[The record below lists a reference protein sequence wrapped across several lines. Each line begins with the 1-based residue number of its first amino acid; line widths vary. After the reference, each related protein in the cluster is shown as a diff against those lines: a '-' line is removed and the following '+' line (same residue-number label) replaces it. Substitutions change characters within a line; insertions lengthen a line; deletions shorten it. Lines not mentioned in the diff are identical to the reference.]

1 MDMGADERK
10 GARRQADI
18 GAEKALVPHE
28 EAGIMG
34 EKPESPKP
42 GSSQVGGGRTREE
55 GNAALSP
62 RSVAHLLPLPAGRV
76 CGPRWPRRRLG
87 FPRSLAWPNS
97 APFLV
102 KQRPPPAQAAMPPPT
117 AGTASESGCSKPGG
131 GECPRNASRST
142 EGSEMLRVPGCAWER
157 GEHWLGH
164 RRSSSSAAKKTPAHP
179 GQRRCTNTGT
189 LIADTPTH
197 TLTTKTA
204 PSHTRL
210 RGQHR
215 AHTRAHPAGK
225 EPHTPATRP
234 ARSPARRSHALG
246 SSPAAQGTPRC
257 TALVGWGGS
266 AHRACGPT
274 LGNPAGLQYRAR
286 GRPGPVSPGYRGRPL
301 TFLHRLERIVGL
313 DDLDGVSDLLALQD
327 VIVEA

>member
-1 MDMGADERK
+1 
-10 GARRQADI
+10 
-18 GAEKALVPHE
+18 
-28 EAGIMG
+28 MG

-62 RSVAHLLPLPAGRV
+62 RLVAHLLPLPAGRV

-142 EGSEMLRVPGCAWER
+142 EGSEMLRVPGCARER

-197 TLTTKTA
+197 TLTTKTG
-204 PSHTRL
+204 P
-210 RGQHR
+210 Q
-215 AHTRAHPAGK
+215 
-225 EPHTPATRP
+225 PHTPARPAPGAHTRP
-234 ARSPARRSHALG
+234 PSWKGAAHARDTPRKEPGSPFTRSRLQPHGAGHSPMHSFGGLGRERAPCLRPNPWQPSRSPVPRPRQAR
-246 SSPAAQGTPRC
+246 PC
-257 TALVGWGGS
+257 
-266 AHRACGPT
+266 
-274 LGNPAGLQYRAR
+274 
-286 GRPGPVSPGYRGRPL
+286 
-301 TFLHRLERIVGL
+301 
-313 DDLDGVSDLLALQD
+313 
-327 VIVEA
+327 